1 MYRVMADVARFEI
14 AITGRLEQRL
24 AETSKRLEFDS

>member
-14 AITGRLEQRL
+14 TGLLEQRL
-24 AETSKRLEFDS
+24 AETSKRLEFDC